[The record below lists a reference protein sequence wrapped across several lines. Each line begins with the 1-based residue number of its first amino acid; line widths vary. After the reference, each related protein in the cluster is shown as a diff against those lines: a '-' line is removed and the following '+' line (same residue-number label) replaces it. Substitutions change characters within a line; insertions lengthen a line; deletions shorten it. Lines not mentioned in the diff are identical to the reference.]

1 MASPMPAVDAVTS
14 AVLPTSCKSIRDSP
28 VRHFV
33 AGIVPAMTANKWTE
47 ADVPDQSGRVA
58 IITGSNTGLGYET
71 ANVLAARGAQVVL
84 AVRDTDKGKAA
95 AAKII
100 GLSPRADIKV
110 QPLDLGSL
118 QSVRTAAEEI
128 KAAYP
133 RIDLLINN
141 AGVMGTP
148 NWATKDGFDLQFG
161 INYLGHFA
169 LTGLLLDRVLA
180 APDSRIVTVSSA
192 AHRLKAR
199 IQFDNLQGERS
210 YNSLGA
216 YALSKLAN
224 LLFAY
229 ELQRRLADSST
240 TISVAAHPGG
250 SKTELARNS
259 SAPVRAFNAL
269 LLQSAAMG
277 ALPTL
282 RAATDPQVLG
292 GQYFGPS
299 GFLEARGYPKLVRSS
314 AQSHDRDIQRR
325 LWTISEELTGVAYPI

>member
-1 MASPMPAVDAVTS
+1 MFRNAPATQVEGAPEVQTS
-14 AVLPTSCKSIRDSP
+14 GAQW
-28 VRHFV
+28 
-33 AGIVPAMTANKWTE
+33 TA
-47 ADVPDQSGRVA
+47 ADIPDQTDRVA
-58 IITGSNTGLGYET
+58 VVTGANTGVGFET
-71 ANVLAARGAQVVL
+71 ATALAGRGAHVVL
-84 AVRDTDKGKAA
+84 AVRDLGKGNAA
-95 AAKII
+95 AARIASNTP
-100 GLSPRADIKV
+100 GATVGV
-110 QPLDLGSL
+110 QQLDLSSL
-118 QSVRTAAEEI
+118 DSIRNAA
-128 KAAYP
+128 ADLRANLVH
-133 RIDLLINN
+133 IDLLINN

-148 NWATKDGFDLQFG
+148 KSTTKDGFELQFG
-161 INYLGHFA
+161 TNYLGHFA

-192 AHRLKAR
+192 AHRLRRR
-199 IQFDNLQGERS
+199 IRFDDLQAERGYS
-210 YNSLGA
+210 SLGA
-216 YALSKLAN
+216 YARSKLAN

-229 ELQRRLADSST
+229 ELQRRLAGNST

-299 GFLEARGYPKLVRSS
+299 GLLEARGYPKLVRSS
-314 AQSHDRDIQRR
+314 AQSHDPDVQRR
-325 LWTISEELTGVAYPI
+325 LWTISEELTGVTYPL

>member
-1 MASPMPAVDAVTS
+1 MFRNAPATQVDGARETQASKTQW
-14 AVLPTSCKSIRDSP
+14 
-28 VRHFV
+28 
-33 AGIVPAMTANKWTE
+33 TA
-47 ADVPDQSGRVA
+47 ADIPDQSDRVA
-58 IITGSNTGLGYET
+58 IITGANTGVGFET
-71 ANVLAARGAQVVL
+71 ASALASRGAQVVL
-84 AVRDTDKGKAA
+84 AVRNLDKGKAA
-95 AAKII
+95 AAKIATTTP
-100 GLSPRADIKV
+100 GAAVTV
-110 QPLDLGSL
+110 QQLDLSSL
-118 QSVRTAAEEI
+118 DSIRTAA
-128 KAAYP
+128 ADLRANFDHL
-133 RIDLLINN
+133 DLLINN

-148 NWATKDGFDLQFG
+148 NWATKDGFELQFG

-180 APDSRIVTVSSA
+180 APHSRIVTVSSA

-229 ELQRRLADSST
+229 GLQRRLADSST

-314 AQSHDRDIQRR
+314 AQSHDRDVQRR